1 MTALSGTFTP
11 PASPPVPATPAVPA
25 STVAVQNPNTYP
37 VTVVI
42 TGGTMTAVIV
52 NGVTVGAGAGTYAVP
67 AAGAISMTFTVA
79 PTWAWS
85 NPAGPALP
93 AVSATWDG
101 AATPTLTVAEGG
113 VTAAAYSGQAN
124 AGFAGVPQSVL
135 NAIAGKNVLEA
146 LPA

>member
-11 PASPPVPATPAVPA
+11 PGGPAVPATPAVPA
-25 STVAVQNPNTYP
+25 STVAVQNPATYP

-52 NGVTVGAGAGTYAVP
+52 NGVTVGTGAGTYTVP
-67 AAGAISMTFTVA
+67 AAGAISMTYSVA

-93 AVSATWDG
+93 IVSATWDG

-113 VTAAAYSGQAN
+113 VTAVTYSGQAN

>member
-1 MTALSGTFTP
+1 MTALSGTITP
-11 PASPPVPATPAVPA
+11 PPAPATPAVPA
-25 STVAVQNPNTYP
+25 STVAVQNPGTYP

-52 NGVTVGAGAGTYAVP
+52 NGVTVGTGAGTYIVP
-67 AAGAISMTFTVA
+67 AAGSISMTYTVA

-85 NPAGPALP
+85 NAALGSPA
-93 AVSATWDG
+93 AVPVTWDG
-101 AATPTLTVAEGG
+101 AATPTLTAAG
-113 VTAAAYSGQAN
+113 VTYSGQAN